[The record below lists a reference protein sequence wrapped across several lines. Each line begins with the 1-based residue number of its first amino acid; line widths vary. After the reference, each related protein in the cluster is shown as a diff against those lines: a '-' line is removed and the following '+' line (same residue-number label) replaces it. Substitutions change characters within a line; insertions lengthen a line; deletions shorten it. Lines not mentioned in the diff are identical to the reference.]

1 MRDYVYK
8 KTVSEQ
14 LYLWIDLNHGKR
26 KERTLGKG
34 LVLFGEGFMGL
45 KYRIIDIQAYQGTKR
60 GDPQEIKGSGS
71 ISFEDRNQDLETIVN
86 TLDRKNSR
94 KWWKLRFALNE
105 LVES

>member
-45 KYRIIDIQAYQGTKR
+45 KYRIIDI
-60 GDPQEIKGSGS
+60 
-71 ISFEDRNQDLETIVN
+71 
-86 TLDRKNSR
+86 
-94 KWWKLRFALNE
+94 
-105 LVES
+105 